1 MGGGPPGPHPR
12 ISPQRE
18 MTVTSLVH
26 GQAHAVALHRPYLYR
41 YAVSKLRRA
50 EIADEVVQDTLI
62 AALEGQ
68 ATFRGES
75 ALRTWLTGILKH
87 KIVDWQRREAR
98 DPLRGSTAHDF
109 DMDGEHEGTADTLF
123 DSAGGWVTPPST
135 WASPEQCLENDRF
148 RELLDNCLAALPAAT
163 ARAFYLREVE
173 GLTTE
178 EICDELG
185 ISESNCWVMLYRAR
199 MSLRRSLEERWFLKE
214 EQRTSGTGTSPR
226 RPRSRVAPEPTSPRR
241 TPSRFRE
248 AEQGLERQGIRGQ
261 LQIEPA

>member
-1 MGGGPPGPHPR
+1 
-12 ISPQRE
+12 

-26 GQAHAVALHRPYLYR
+26 AQAEAVALHRPYLYR
-41 YAVSKLRRA
+41 YALSRLRRA
-50 EIADEVVQDTLI
+50 EIADEVVQDTFM
-62 AALEGQ
+62 AALTGQ

-98 DPLRGSTAHDF
+98 DPLRGSTAHV
-109 DMDGEHEGTADTLF
+109 DMDIEYEDTADTLF

-148 RELLDNCLAALPAAT
+148 REVLDSCLAALPAAT

-178 EICDELG
+178 EICGQLG
-185 ISESNCWVMLYRAR
+185 ISESNCWVMLHRAR
-199 MSLRRSLEERWFLKE
+199 MNLRRLLEERWFLKHE
-214 EQRTSGTGTSPR
+214 CRTVGTGTPPQQTQSRIAAGVETLR
-226 RPRSRVAPEPTSPRR
+226 RYIRHSGKADQGHKL
-241 TPSRFRE
+241 E
-248 AEQGLERQGIRGQ
+248 AMTGQ
-261 LQIEPA
+261 LQIDPA

>member
-1 MGGGPPGPHPR
+1 
-12 ISPQRE
+12 
-18 MTVTSLVH
+18 VTSLVH
-26 GQAHAVALHRPYLYR
+26 AQAEAVALHRPYLYR
-41 YAVSKLRRA
+41 YALSRLRRA
-50 EIADEVVQDTLI
+50 EIADELVQDTLM
-62 AALEGQ
+62 AALPGQ

-98 DPLRGSTAHDF
+98 DPLRGSTAQHI
-109 DMDGEHEGTADTLF
+109 DMETEYEDSCDTLF

-148 RELLDNCLAALPAAT
+148 REVLDSCLADLPVAT

-178 EICDELG
+178 EICEQLS
-185 ISESNCWVMLYRAR
+185 ISESNCWVMLHRAR

-214 EQRTSGTGTSPR
+214 E
-226 RPRSRVAPEPTSPRR
+226 RR
-241 TPSRFRE
+241 TNATIAAPSRQTETCITTGAETLRRYVRRSGKAGQRHKLE
-248 AEQGLERQGIRGQ
+248 AT
-261 LQIEPA
+261 PA

>member
-1 MGGGPPGPHPR
+1 M
-12 ISPQRE
+12 
-18 MTVTSLVH
+18 TSLVDA
-26 GQAHAVALHRPYLYR
+26 QTEAVALHRPYLYR
-41 YAVSKLRRA
+41 YALSKLRRA
-50 EIADEVVQDTLI
+50 ETADEVVQDTLM

-98 DPLRGSTAHDF
+98 DPLRRGTAHHV
-109 DMDGEHEGTADTLF
+109 DMDSEYEDTADTLF
-123 DSAGGWVTPPST
+123 DSAGGWVIPPST
-135 WASPEQCLENDRF
+135 WANPEQCLENDRF
-148 RELLDNCLAALPAAT
+148 RELLDSCLAALPAAT

-178 EICDELG
+178 EICDQLS

-214 EQRTSGTGTSPR
+214 ERATADTGTSPR
-226 RPRSRVAPEPTSPRR
+226 RPQPRIAADIKTLRRNVSRLGGAGHG
-241 TPSRFRE
+241 FKLE
-248 AEQGLERQGIRGQ
+248 ATRGP
-261 LQIEPA
+261 LQIEPM